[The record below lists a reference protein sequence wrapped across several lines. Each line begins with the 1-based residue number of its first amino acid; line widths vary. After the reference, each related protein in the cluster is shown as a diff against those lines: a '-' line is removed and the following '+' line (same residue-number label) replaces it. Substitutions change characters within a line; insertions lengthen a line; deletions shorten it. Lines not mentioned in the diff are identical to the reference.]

1 MGSGALVT
9 IYKLEAITKLEMAI
23 VKTQNTTKT
32 STALS
37 NTVLHFSCSN
47 SKQNSIAIQIAT
59 VENDKNWK
67 YYGFAVSLI
76 HALQ

>member
-9 IYKLEAITKLEMAI
+9 IYKLGTITKLEMA
-23 VKTQNTTKT
+23 

-37 NTVLHFSCSN
+37 NTVLHLSCSN
-47 SKQNSIAIQIAT
+47 SKQNSIAIHIAT
-59 VENDKNWK
+59 VKNDKNRK
-67 YYGFAVSLI
+67 YNGFAVSLI